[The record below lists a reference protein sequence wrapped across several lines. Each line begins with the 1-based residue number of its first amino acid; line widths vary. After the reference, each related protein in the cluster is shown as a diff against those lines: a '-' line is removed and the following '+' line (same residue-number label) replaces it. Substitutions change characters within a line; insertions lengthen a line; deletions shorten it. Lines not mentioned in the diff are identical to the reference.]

1 MINSLESLLSPFDM
15 HILLLALWLSL
26 ATVWGLA
33 FHHLGKMIGGYK
45 YLYLPHLGVGQA
57 ASLNL
62 LMAGL
67 CVTFALLFLFR
78 REKWVSGLIFI
89 FALGVSFH
97 VLQAV
102 LNIGVLKNNGHLEVA
117 LRPFVLASMFLGG
130 SNTFF
135 VGMPTG
141 NYSLLILPIVSL
153 VLVTAT
159 AAYAKRSFIA
169 LGLGIGFPILA
180 FGATGLF
187 FGVPYWKQLAAQE
200 DETERYF
207 QEVCQTKAQ
216 IQLPATAVNTTGVVL
231 FDPHVAR
238 QSFLSSNDD
247 YRAFIDPAHGR
258 FQVAEIQMI
267 DSKEFF
273 SVSWDA
279 ELSTPNEVRTT
290 KGFRIASPT
299 QTVGIRSAPVTTS
312 EEIERGIEGA
322 ETVITNLQTN
332 EVLAR
337 QVVYVRYIDKNDKWK
352 KFQGVCPKNSL
363 DEKTCT
369 ANGCS
374 VLPFVLSAVHPV
386 VPDQITRLY
395 HLNRGVGRYKG
406 ISCASQ
412 VSIGPGIA
420 PEDIEWW
427 AFGDQG
433 INLRVSG
440 SNDHVYCENFG
451 YGGRSPK
458 LIFADGRSAQL
469 NLTSFPAEKRGT
481 DEQPR
486 RLIDTMERR

>member
-1 MINSLESLLSPFDM
+1 M
-15 HILLLALWLSL
+15 HILLSVLWFSL
-26 ATVWGLA
+26 AAVWGLA
-33 FHHLGKMIGGYK
+33 FQHLGKMIGGYS
-45 YLYLPHLGVGQA
+45 YLYFSHLGVGQPA
-57 ASLNL
+57 TLNL

-78 REKWVSGLIFI
+78 RERWASRLIFL
-89 FALGVSFH
+89 FAFGVSFH
-97 VLQAV
+97 LVHSV
-102 LNIGVLKNNGHLEVA
+102 LNIAFAETNGHPGVA
-117 LRPFVLASMFLGG
+117 LRPFVLASVLLKG

-135 VGMPTG
+135 VGMPTD
-141 NYSLLILPIVSL
+141 NYSLLILPMASL

-159 AAYAKRSFIA
+159 ATFSNRSFVA

-187 FGVPYWKQLAAQE
+187 FGVPYWKQITAQE
-200 DETERYF
+200 NETERYF
-207 QEVCQTKAQ
+207 QEVCRTKAQ
-216 IQLPATAVNTTGVVL
+216 IQLPATAVNATGVVL
-231 FDPHVAR
+231 LDPHIAR

-247 YRAFIDPAHGR
+247 YRAFIDPAHGK
-258 FQVAEIQMI
+258 FQVAEIQMV

-290 KGFRIASPT
+290 TGSRIALPT
-299 QTVGIRSAPVTTS
+299 QAVGIRSSPVTTS
-312 EEIERGIEGA
+312 EEMEREIEGA
-322 ETVITNLQTN
+322 ETVITNLLTN
-332 EVLAR
+332 EVVAR

-352 KFQGVCPKNSL
+352 KFRAVCPVNAI
-363 DEKTCT
+363 DEKTCSG
-369 ANGCS
+369 NGCS
-374 VLPFVLSAVHPV
+374 VMPFVLSAVHPV

-395 HLNRGVGRYKG
+395 HLYRGVGRYKG

-420 PEDIEWW
+420 PEDLEWW

-433 INLRVSG
+433 INLRVRG
-440 SNDHVYCENFG
+440 SSDHVYCENFG
-451 YGGRSPK
+451 YAGRLPK
-458 LIFADGRSAQL
+458 LIFADGSSAQL